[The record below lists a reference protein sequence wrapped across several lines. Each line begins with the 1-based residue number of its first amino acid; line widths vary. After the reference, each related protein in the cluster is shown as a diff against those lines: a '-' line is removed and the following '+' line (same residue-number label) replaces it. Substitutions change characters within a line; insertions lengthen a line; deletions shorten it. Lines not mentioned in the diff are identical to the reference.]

1 MRFIMGLLLGF
12 GIGFAAAILFA
23 PERRKEGEGRWPGAG
38 GQKEEE
44 AATGGNHRGAGG
56 LQQFMRSVR
65 ERIEEALAEAK
76 EASAEAERE
85 MRSRYQ
91 KVVGPGQRNAPR

>member
-1 MRFIMGLLLGF
+1 MRFVMGLLLGF

-38 GQKEEE
+38 GEEE
-44 AATGGNHRGAGG
+44 EGAIGGNHRGAES
-56 LQQFMRSVR
+56 LQQFVRSLR
-65 ERIEEALAEAK
+65 ERIDEALAEAK
-76 EASAEAERE
+76 KASSEAERE

-91 KVVGPGQRNAPR
+91 KMAGRGEEKAAR

>member
-23 PERRKEGEGRWPGAG
+23 PERRKEHEARWPGAEEE
-38 GQKEEE
+38 KEEG
-44 AATGGNHRGAGG
+44 AAGGNHRGAGG
-56 LQQFMRSVR
+56 LEQFMRSMR
-65 ERIEEALAEAK
+65 ERIDEALAEAK
-76 EASAEAERE
+76 EAAAEAERE

-91 KVVGPGQRNAPR
+91 KMVRRGEEKAAQ

>member
-1 MRFIMGLLLGF
+1 MRFVMGLLLGF

-44 AATGGNHRGAGG
+44 AAAGGNHRGAAG
-56 LQQFMRSVR
+56 LQQFIRSVR
-65 ERIEEALAEAK
+65 ERIDEAFAEAK

-85 MRSRYQ
+85 MRSRYH
-91 KVVGPGQRNAPR
+91 KVVGRGEEKAAQ